1 MPHEYESYVYS
12 MLREQGVEKELAFP
26 REEFEGRIARAIE
39 TAGDLGLD
47 ALLLTTT
54 PTIGYLT
61 GADTCM
67 PPTYLAAL
75 ITVDGDLVVQCADPE
90 VGTILRH
97 SIVEDLVVFP
107 WTDVGSAGGA
117 LTRLLKSRGLAS
129 ARIGME
135 LSSPDNFGPSGVDVA
150 TYQELRESLPM
161 LSIVDV
167 AEQVLELR
175 LIKSDA
181 ELAKMRAAGR
191 ISTEAAL
198 AALRV
203 AGLGVSEN
211 AVAAEA
217 YAFATKAGSN
227 AMSID
232 PIVASGA
239 RTGLMPHLPYRD
251 NILKAGDPVFLEMT
265 GTVWRYS
272 APIMRTAVVGKPSA
286 RVQALTDATL
296 EVLDILFAEI
306 KPGRS
311 GDDIARLAAPVWKK
325 VPDAFF
331 HGGYGYSIGMG
342 FQPSWTE
349 NAVYIEIG
357 GERVL
362 EPGMTFHLAIN
373 PWVPGGEGVGFSE
386 SIVVTDS
393 GCDLLTLG
401 TGRELLLR

>member
-1 MPHEYESYVYS
+1 MPTEYESYVYRRLS
-12 MLREQGVEKELAFP
+12 EQGVEKELAFP
-26 REEFEGRIARAIE
+26 REEYEARIARAVR
-39 TAGDLGLD
+39 TATDRGLD

-54 PTIGYLT
+54 PAIGYLT

-75 ITVDGDLVVQCADPE
+75 ITAQGDLVVQCADPE

-97 SIVEDLVVFP
+97 SIIEDLVVFP
-107 WTDVGSAGGA
+107 WTDVASAAGA
-117 LTRLLKSRGLAS
+117 LARLLQARGLAS

-135 LSSPDNFGPSGVDVA
+135 LSSPENFGPSGVDVA
-150 TYQELRESLPM
+150 TYQELREALPA
-161 LSIVDV
+161 LEIVDV
-167 AEQVLELR
+167 AEPVLELR
-175 LIKSDA
+175 LIKSEA
-181 ELAKMRAAGR
+181 ELEKMRAAGK
-191 ISTEAAL
+191 ISTEAAA

-203 AGLGVSEN
+203 AGDGVNEN
-211 AVAAEA
+211 DVVAEA
-217 YAFATKAGSN
+217 YSFATKAGSN

-232 PIVASGA
+232 PIVASGP
-239 RTGLMPHLPYRD
+239 RTGLMPHLPYRG
-251 NILKAGDPVFLEMT
+251 NVLKPGDPVFLEMT

-286 RVQALTDATL
+286 QVEALSEATL
-296 EVLDILFAEI
+296 EVLDILLAEI
-306 KPGRS
+306 RPGRT
-311 GDDIARLAAPVWKK
+311 GDDVARLAAVVWKK

-349 NAVYIEIG
+349 NAVYIELG

-386 SIVVTDS
+386 SIVVTEG

-401 TGRELLLR
+401 TGRELLFR